1 VRGIPLA
8 LVGATAYFVVF
19 SLATL
24 AAFGYKI
31 AGQLLSV
38 VVTVMFITTLWLL
51 YLQAFVIKA
60 FCQFCLLSAA
70 VTIALTLLISLTLRR
85 QK

>member
-1 VRGIPLA
+1 
-8 LVGATAYFVVF
+8 
-19 SLATL
+19 
-24 AAFGYKI
+24 
-31 AGQLLSV
+31 
-38 VVTVMFITTLWLL
+38 MFITTLWLL